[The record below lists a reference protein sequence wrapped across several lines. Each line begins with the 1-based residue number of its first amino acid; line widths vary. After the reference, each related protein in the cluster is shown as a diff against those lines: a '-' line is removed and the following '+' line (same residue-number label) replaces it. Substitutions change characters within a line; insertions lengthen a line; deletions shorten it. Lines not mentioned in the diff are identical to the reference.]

1 MTWYCSKRALKRG
14 VTEVEEPLLVSE
26 EWVWPSDYSGWFR
39 IGRDVFD
46 NLPDALAD
54 AEKRRAK
61 KIAALRR
68 QIEKLEKM
76 TFGEDLK

>member
-1 MTWYCSKRALKRG
+1 MTWYVTKYALTRG
-14 VTEVEEPLLVSE
+14 VKEVKARAQTGK
-26 EWVWPSDYSGWFR
+26 WVIPVGYFAQYK

-68 QIEKLEKM
+68 QIEKLEK
-76 TFGEDLK
+76 GDLK